1 MISSVMSS
9 LYEMESENIKEW
21 TMVGSKVCVLN
32 GDRLGRPEGT
42 KENEKSFLEKPQPKE
57 IIKNLKKG

>member
-1 MISSVMSS
+1 
-9 LYEMESENIKEW
+9 
-21 TMVGSKVCVLN
+21 MVGSKVCVLN